1 MSWALIFVVNGYLVV
16 VYHKA
21 VSWALMFVVNGYL
34 AVIYHKAVFGPDV
47 CCKWLSSCGYTTR
60 LCLGP

>member
-1 MSWALIFVVNGYLVV
+1 MFVVNGYLVV

-34 AVIYHKAVFGPDV
+34 VVVYHKAVFGPDV
-47 CCKWLSSCGYTTR
+47 CCK
-60 LCLGP
+60 